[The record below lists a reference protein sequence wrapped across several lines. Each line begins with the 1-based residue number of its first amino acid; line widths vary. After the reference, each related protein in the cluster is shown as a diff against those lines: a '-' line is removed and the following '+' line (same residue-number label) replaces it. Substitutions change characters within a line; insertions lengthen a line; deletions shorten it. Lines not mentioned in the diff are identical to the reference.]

1 MPWPPHQ
8 VSTFKPTS
16 AEWNAIVDALS
27 TAQGSYNANGQVFS
41 GFLQINIT
49 PGVDTDGLV
58 MSPLAL
64 VSAGVQVG
72 GRLKLR
78 VNAYDTSNHQTDF
91 LFRPTSRTNA
101 GVSYLSVL
109 YSYDSATPVELARF
123 DTATAAL
130 RVGTMA
136 VEATPSTFTGSLM
149 VTGATQ
155 TTLAA
160 IGGIELP
167 VADGYGVKIQ
177 ALSAAGAAL
186 AIGVRNASAAWTEVL
201 RILPSGFVGIGT
213 ATPHSALAVI
223 GLPVYA
229 TNAAAITGGLA
240 AGDLY
245 RTGANPDPVM
255 VVH

>member
-136 VEATPSTFTGSLM
+136 VEATPSTFTGSMDRGSPHTPLRLRWHRYRDSPLRAGRHWSSS
-149 VTGATQ
+149 VCHQ
-155 TTLAA
+155 CRRDHRRL
-160 IGGIELP
+160 GGRRFIS
-167 VADGYGVKIQ
+167 D
-177 ALSAAGAAL
+177 
-186 AIGVRNASAAWTEVL
+186 R
-201 RILPSGFVGIGT
+201 R
-213 ATPHSALAVI
+213 
-223 GLPVYA
+223 
-229 TNAAAITGGLA
+229 
-240 AGDLY
+240 
-245 RTGANPDPVM
+245 
-255 VVH
+255 